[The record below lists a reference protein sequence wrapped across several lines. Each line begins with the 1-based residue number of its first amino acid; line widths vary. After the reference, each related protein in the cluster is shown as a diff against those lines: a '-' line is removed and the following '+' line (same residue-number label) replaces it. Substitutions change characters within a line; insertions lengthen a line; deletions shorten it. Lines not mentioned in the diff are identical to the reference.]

1 MRLYLAGFFALLGTF
16 MASAQQQPVKPAP
29 TSAVTGHVFLSD
41 TNGPARLATV
51 VLEPTS
57 AIDGYQADTKNG
69 VSEHMNGISTLPDG
83 SFAFT
88 HVAPG
93 SYYIHATAPGYV
105 SSLDAL
111 GYSGEELTHP
121 TKEIKERIRAA
132 VPRVVVQANLSATAD
147 VVLER
152 GAAVGG
158 TVLYDDGSP
167 AAGLT
172 VRLLI
177 HNKDKWVEP
186 QLGTARY
193 SPPVKTDDR
202 GAYRISGLPAE
213 EYLVKVELHLE
224 RTSIETDGRGTYTN
238 NGDGGTTVPV
248 YGGNALR
255 QKDAAPFRLKL
266 GEERP
271 GEDVQIPLG
280 KLHSVAGTILAPDGH
295 TVNGGTVTLVYTDD
309 KSEAVHNYLSR
320 DDSGFSMSFVPEG
333 DYIARVTG
341 AADLEYTDVPN
352 GPGMMPATRSE
363 SRTVHSYGTG
373 EQPLHVG
380 SGDITGLA
388 LTVPEQ
394 KRKGTQ

>member
-1 MRLYLAGFFALLGTF
+1 MRMYFAELSVLLGTS
-16 MASAQQQPVKPAP
+16 MAFAQQQPAKPAP

-51 VLEPTS
+51 VLEPAA
-57 AIDGYQADTKNG
+57 AIDGYQADTRDG
-69 VSEHMNGISTLPDG
+69 VSAHMNGISTLPDG
-83 SFAFT
+83 SFVFT

-93 SYYIHATAPGYV
+93 AYYILATAPGYV

-111 GYSGEELTHP
+111 GYSSEELTHP

-132 VPRVVVQANLSATAD
+132 VPRVTVQANLSAAAD

-152 GAAVGG
+152 GAAVAG
-158 TVLYDDGSP
+158 TVLYDDGTP
-167 AAGLT
+167 AAGLP

-186 QLGTARY
+186 QLGIARY

-213 EYLVKVELHLE
+213 EYLIKIELHLE
-224 RTSIETDGRGTYTN
+224 RTSIETNGRGTYTN
-238 NGDGGTTVPV
+238 SDGGSTVPV

-255 QKDAAPFRLKL
+255 QKDAAPFRVKL

-271 GEDVQIPLG
+271 GEDLQIPLA
-280 KLHSVAGTILAPDGH
+280 KLHSVAGTVLAPDGH
-295 TVNGGTVTLVYTDD
+295 TVNGATVTLVYADD
-309 KSEAVHNYLSR
+309 KSEAMHSSLGR
-320 DDSGFSMSFVPEG
+320 EDPGFSMSFVPEG

-341 AADLEYTDVPN
+341 AADLEYTAVPN
-352 GPGMMPATRSE
+352 APGMMPAMRSE
-363 SRTVHSYGTG
+363 SHTIHSYGPGQQT
-373 EQPLHVG
+373 LHVG

-388 LTVPEQ
+388 LTVPEAEHG
-394 KRKGTQ
+394 GTR